1 MSALTPA
8 PTSRLDTIEDQTVE
22 GLGRSASN
30 GRTGSGNIFFW
41 ARPVA
46 VLTTLVTSSL
56 AVLSLAAPTAA
67 SAEPQRLSGTAD
79 RTERYIVVLR
89 DSAGSA
95 RTAAIEDGNE
105 FGVEVKG
112 VYSHSITGYVAE
124 MTDEERARLAAD
136 PDVAYMEPDG
146 TMEIAGQ
153 VVPTGV
159 ARVDA
164 TTNANLDIDGI
175 DDRRIDV
182 DVAVIDTGVAPQPDL
197 NVVESVDCTT
207 GTCLPGGTDDNGH
220 GSHVAGTIGA
230 IDNQIGV
237 VGVAPGARIHSI
249 KVCDAKGRCANSA
262 VLAAVDYVTAHADV
276 IEVANMSLGSPGPN
290 RPLDDAIALSVDAG
304 VIHVVAAGNSNR
316 DARDYSPASSPD
328 AITVSALS
336 DSDGTPGGTGG
347 IQACRPDS
355 DDTAAVFSNY
365 GPAIDITAPGVC
377 ILSTWHDGTLKN
389 MSGTSMAAPH
399 VAGAAALLASG
410 THDPTNR
417 TDVETLRPQL
427 LETGNTD
434 WYESSPDQIQEPLLD
449 LHTTLIGQG

>member
-1 MSALTPA
+1 
-8 PTSRLDTIEDQTVE
+8 
-22 GLGRSASN
+22 
-30 GRTGSGNIFFW
+30 
-41 ARPVA
+41 
-46 VLTTLVTSSL
+46 
-56 AVLSLAAPTAA
+56 
-67 SAEPQRLSGTAD
+67 
-79 RTERYIVVLR
+79 
-89 DSAGSA
+89 
-95 RTAAIEDGNE
+95 
-105 FGVEVKG
+105 
-112 VYSHSITGYVAE
+112 
-124 MTDEERARLAAD
+124 MTDTEHAD
-136 PDVAYMEPDG
+136 LLNDPAVAYVEPDR
-146 TMEIAGQ
+146 MLEITGQ

-159 ARVDA
+159 ERIFAD
-164 TTNANLDIDGI
+164 TNPGVGIDGI

-377 ILSTWHDGTLKN
+377 ILSTWHDGTLKT

-417 TDVETLRPQL
+417 TDVETIRHQL

-449 LHTTLIGQG
+449 LHTTLISQN

>member
-1 MSALTPA
+1 M
-8 PTSRLDTIEDQTVE
+8 
-22 GLGRSASN
+22 
-30 GRTGSGNIFFW
+30 TG
-41 ARPVA
+41 A
-46 VLTTLVTSSL
+46 
-56 AVLSLAAPTAA
+56 
-67 SAEPQRLSGTAD
+67 
-79 RTERYIVVLR
+79 
-89 DSAGSA
+89 
-95 RTAAIEDGNE
+95 
-105 FGVEVKG
+105 
-112 VYSHSITGYVAE
+112 
-124 MTDEERARLAAD
+124 ERARLLTDPTIAAVL
-136 PDVAYMEPDG
+136 PDQALR
-146 TMEIAGQ
+146 ISGQ
-153 VVPTGV
+153 VVPSGV
-159 ARVDA
+159 QRIFA
-164 TTNANLDIDGI
+164 TNNANIDVDGI
-175 DDRRIDV
+175 DDIRTDV
-182 DVAVIDTGVAPQPDL
+182 DVAVLDTGVTAQADL
-197 NVVESVDCTT
+197 NLVEAVDCTS
-207 GTCLPGGTDDNGH
+207 GTCVATTAPDDNGH

-230 IDNQIGV
+230 IDNQVGV

-336 DSDGTPGGTGG
+336 DTDGRPG
-347 IQACRPDS
+347 QAGPICGRNS
-355 DDTAAVFSNY
+355 DDTAANFSNY

-417 TDVETLRPQL
+417 TDVETIRHQL

-449 LHTTLIGQG
+449 LHTTLIGQN